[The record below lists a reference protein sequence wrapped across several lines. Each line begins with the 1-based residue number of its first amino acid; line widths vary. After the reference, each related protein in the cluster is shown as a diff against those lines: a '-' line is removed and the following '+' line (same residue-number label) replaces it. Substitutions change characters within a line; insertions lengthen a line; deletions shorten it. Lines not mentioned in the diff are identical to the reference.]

1 MALPNGHILAKA
13 RELKIEQLPGE
24 AFIMPLLEVAP
35 TLRNTIVEHY
45 HAGGFEPDIRI
56 EVQLQKTIL
65 NLVNEGIGI
74 ALVPDSMHKAQLAN
88 VAFRR

>member
-13 RELKIEQLPGE
+13 RELKIEQLSGE
-24 AFIMPLLEVAP
+24 AFIMPLLEAAP

-45 HAGGFEPDIRI
+45 HAGGFEPDIRV